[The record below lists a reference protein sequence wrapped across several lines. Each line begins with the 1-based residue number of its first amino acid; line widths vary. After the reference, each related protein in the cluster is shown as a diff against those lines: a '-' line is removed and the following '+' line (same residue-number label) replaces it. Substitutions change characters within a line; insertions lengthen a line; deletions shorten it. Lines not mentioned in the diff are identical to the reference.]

1 VSNAFYNKNNFQ
13 HMGKSKQKSRNYE
26 EDTWKLEEEDEWTW

>member
-13 HMGKSKQKSRNYE
+13 HMGKSKQKSGDY
-26 EDTWKLEEEDEWTW
+26 EDTWKIEEEDEWTW